1 MRASIIASLII
12 LALLG
17 LGLRGWIDQASPPKA
32 VAQETTGHVGPTGRV
47 VTPPADKSA
56 PIWKAS
62 VDGGYHTKREDA
74 WDDALLAAS
83 RKFGNYM
90 EDKHPEIAWT
100 PSPEFVRKNL
110 VKTSREETQTP
121 ETVADSPL
129 LYRIHLDVEL
139 NAENQKE
146 VEKAAREFHIQARML
161 FLGRWLGALIL
172 LLGGIASYIR
182 VDDWAKGYLTLPLRA
197 GVIVLVVAGIFS
209 LWWFV

>member
-17 LGLRGWIDQASPPKA
+17 LGLRGWVEEASPPKA
-32 VAQETTGHVGPTGRV
+32 VAQETKTTSRV
-47 VTPPADKSA
+47 VSPAAEKAA

-62 VDGGYHTKREDA
+62 VDGGYHTKREEA

-83 RKFGNYM
+83 RKFANYM
-90 EDKHPEIAWT
+90 EDKHPEIGWT

-110 VKTSREETQTP
+110 VKSSREETQTP

-139 NAENQKE
+139 NADNQKE

-172 LLGGIASYIR
+172 LLGGIAGFIR

-197 GVIVLVVAGIFS
+197 IVIVLVAAGIFS

>member
-17 LGLRGWIDQASPPKA
+17 LGLRGWIDEAAPPKA
-32 VAQETTGHVGPTGRV
+32 VAQETTNRAVAPS
-47 VTPPADKSA
+47 AEKAA

-83 RKFGNYM
+83 RKFANFM

-100 PSPEFVRKNL
+100 PSPEFVRKL
-110 VKTSREETQTP
+110 VKSSREETQTP

-172 LLGGIASYIR
+172 LLGGIAGFIR